1 MHRKTLLIS
10 LSIHGALIMLLS
22 FNFSHKQEKP
32 IIIAQ
37 LMFKPSHKQ
46 ATTARNTLSSHK
58 TSTKTSISKKKLI
71 KDNPQNMKML
81 ASLSDQFALE
91 TKDFAPKEDI
101 SISVNNYLDYVYA
114 VIKKY
119 FSIPPHIDEVN
130 GKHLKMSLNLYIAK
144 DGVISNIATLSK
156 SNDEHFDKAVME
168 SIHKIGSFN
177 APPLDLQYILEN
189 KGIVVDLC
197 PFRCE

>member
-22 FNFSHKQEKP
+22 FNFSHSQKKP

-37 LMFKPSHKQ
+37 LMFKSSHKQ
-46 ATTARNTLSSHK
+46 VVTANNSLSPHK
-58 TSTKTSISKKKLI
+58 TSTKTSTSKKI
-71 KDNPQNMKML
+71 NDNTQNMKML
-81 ASLSDQFALE
+81 ASLSDQFAIE
-91 TKDFAPKEDI
+91 TKDFGPKEDI

-119 FSIPPHIDEVN
+119 FSIPPHIDEIN

-168 SIHKIGSFN
+168 SINKIGSFN
-177 APPLDLQYILEN
+177 APPLDLQYMLAN